1 MEYGARRSRYGAFG
15 KENYM
20 SLKSSS
26 TTRRTVI
33 LSAAGL
39 SALPFLVQPKR
50 AEAAG
55 AMAQSVAKYQ
65 AMPKGNAQC
74 SKCNYFLP
82 GATPTATGQ
91 CKVVAGAISPNGWC
105 QMFAAKHG

>member
-1 MEYGARRSRYGAFG
+1 
-15 KENYM
+15 M

-82 GATPTATGQ
+82 GADPKGAGLCKIIAGPIVPT
-91 CKVVAGAISPNGWC
+91 GWC
-105 QMFAAKHG
+105 TMFAPKHA